1 MSQNISL
8 SNLILFLSRL
18 ILTLPILTL
27 SKCFS
32 LGNFAAVVSCSDL
45 LLFRISVV
53 EIDPQSLVFKTSD
66 LLAESVNL
74 KI

>member
-1 MSQNISL
+1 M
-8 SNLILFLSRL
+8 
-18 ILTLPILTL
+18 LTLPILTL
-27 SKCFS
+27 SECFS
-32 LGNFAAVVSCSDL
+32 LGNFTTFVSCSDL
-45 LLFRISVV
+45 LLFRMSVV